1 MIGMQ
6 GGHGLP
12 GHSPKTRRFGM
23 DGKYTQLKS
32 VKDSAFWTKLPIS
45 QMEAKKRFPVFL
57 RIILKNKNIMV

>member
-1 MIGMQ
+1 
-6 GGHGLP
+6 
-12 GHSPKTRRFGM
+12 M